1 MRPSKRR
8 NGASVSGASTAS
20 RSWQSSSSCCD
31 LRLSSASG
39 ASSALTLTR
48 RRVSATATAI
58 PTSARVARRR
68 SDAYPASTVAARPRV
83 LCQRRPHSLRFSLR
97 REQQLRED
105 APALKVSGEWQ
116 DAWEQR
122 ESQRQQL
129 EAPSFARLV
138 QGGFAATGPAVGSTE
153 RISNTSCGSQS
164 PVPSPAWP
172 CAASGAAVPAGG
184 AWGLAPAACGV
195 PPSRGCASL
204 LHGTPTAAAAAAAA
218 ADLEDELGSPPPSLG
233 AGWAAAS
240 VSSLSEVT
248 PAAPPA
254 GGSKRKGK
262 AKGQSLLSNSG
273 GRKL

>member
-1 MRPSKRR
+1 MSRPRLPSCTWEARL
-8 NGASVSGASTAS
+8 GA
-20 RSWQSSSSCCD
+20 
-31 LRLSSASG
+31 
-39 ASSALTLTR
+39 
-48 RRVSATATAI
+48 
-58 PTSARVARRR
+58 
-68 SDAYPASTVAARPRV
+68 DAYPAYTVAAPRVPGASV
-83 LCQRRPHSLRFSLR
+83 LCQRRPHSRRFSLR

-122 ESQRQQL
+122 ESQRQQI

-153 RISNTSCGSQS
+153 RISNTSYGSQS

-195 PPSRGCASL
+195 PPSRASASL
-204 LHGTPTAAAAAAAA
+204 LHGTPTAAAAAAAAA